1 MSRIG
6 RHEIVIAYTKCDV
19 VRDHAPIA
27 ILRAMFTH
35 FRTNYM
41 ATVVIGVAVPVF
53 AQSAPAPLTVTSPT
67 LVAGQSVPRQHT
79 ADGENISPS
88 LQWNGAPPATK
99 SFAIVCDDPDV
110 PIPGG
115 FVHWVIY
122 NIPATALGV
131 PENLPIDPAAPMPAA
146 IAGAVQG
153 LSGFK
158 RPIYRGPAPPPGKPH
173 HYHFTV
179 YALDVA
185 GLAPGLTKAQLVE
198 AIQGHVIGQ
207 GELVAIYERQ
217 PPRPPQ
223 VSRLSGSRHKSR
235 SGKAGSPGARSEDI
249 GDI

>member
-1 MSRIG
+1 
-6 RHEIVIAYTKCDV
+6 
-19 VRDHAPIA
+19 
-27 ILRAMFTH
+27 
-35 FRTNYM
+35 M
-41 ATVVIGVAVPVF
+41 ATVIIGITTTLI
-53 AQSAPAPLTVTSPT
+53 AQKAPAPLSITSPT

-79 ADGENISPS
+79 ADGENISPA
-88 LQWNGAPPATK
+88 LQWSGAPPSTK

-115 FVHWVIY
+115 FVHWVVS
-122 NIPATALGV
+122 NIPATAPGV

-179 YALDVA
+179 YALDVS

-198 AIQGHVIGQ
+198 AMQGHVVGQ
-207 GELVAIYERQ
+207 GELVALYERQ
-217 PPRPPQ
+217 P
-223 VSRLSGSRHKSR
+223 
-235 SGKAGSPGARSEDI
+235 ARSPL
-249 GDI
+249 